1 MAHGDGE
8 VEYCCQEHTISGG
21 FKAVCRIGGCGD
33 PGLNTENQNSGNQN
47 AENQSSGNQNTGNQ
61 NSIISVI
68 LLCVTSIFVCLIC
81 T

>member
-21 FKAVCRIGGCGD
+21 FKAVCRNGGCGD
-33 PGLNTENQNSGNQN
+33 PGL
-47 AENQSSGNQNTGNQ
+47 NTGNQ